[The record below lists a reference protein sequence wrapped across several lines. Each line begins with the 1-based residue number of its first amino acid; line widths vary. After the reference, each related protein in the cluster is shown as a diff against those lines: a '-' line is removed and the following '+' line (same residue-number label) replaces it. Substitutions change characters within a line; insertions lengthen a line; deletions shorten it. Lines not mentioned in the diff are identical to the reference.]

1 MGTIRISVI
10 IPTYNHGLFVEEAIR
25 SVETLNRPDVEIII
39 VDDGSTDPFSIE
51 VSKKLQEKGYQVFVR
66 PNSGV
71 AASRNF
77 GIRQSKGEYI
87 IPLDADNRLLLPYF
101 NEGLSRLEDHPE
113 IGVVFGDALIFG
125 EKTGTWI
132 NHPLKPE
139 EIIFENYID
148 NCAIYRKAA
157 WESVGGYDENA
168 PFHTREDWFF
178 WLALLEKGW
187 AFWHLNAFCFEYRF
201 LENSKVR
208 SRFSILKNRLIIT
221 EYIYPTQIRLL
232 DAFALSGS
240 FPEKKNRE
248 LKARLQ
254 EQLGRYHLRSG
265 SISSGLRYLFTAM
278 ANDASKFKT
287 FRTGVGSIIRR
298 LGGSSKA

>member
-10 IPTYNHGLFVEEAIR
+10 IPTFNHGQFVEEAVQ
-25 SVETLNRPDVEIII
+25 SVEALNRPDVEILVI
-39 VDDGSTDPFSIE
+39 DDGSTDPDSQK
-51 VSKKLQEKGYQVFVR
+51 VSQKLLEQGYQVFVR

-77 GIRQSKGEYI
+77 GIRQARGTYI
-87 IPLDADNRLLLPYF
+87 VPLDADNRLLLPYF
-101 NEGLSRLEDHPE
+101 EEGLARLENDSE

-125 EKTGTWI
+125 EKTGTWV

-148 NCAIYRKAA
+148 NCAIFRKSA

-178 WLALLEKGW
+178 WLSLLGKGW
-187 AFWHLNAFCFEYRF
+187 KFSYLNAFCFEYRF

-221 EYIYPTQIRLL
+221 AYIYPTQVQLL
-232 DAFALSGS
+232 DAFAARGAFDS
-240 FPEKKNRE
+240 KTRDR
-248 LKARLQ
+248 LKSRLQ
-254 EQLGRYHLRSG
+254 EQLGRYHMLGG
-265 SISSGLRYLFTAM
+265 SVAKGIGHLARALG
-278 ANDASKFKT
+278 NGASFFPI
-287 FRTGVGSIIRR
+287 FRTGIGSLIRR
-298 LGGSSKA
+298 VSGKTDV